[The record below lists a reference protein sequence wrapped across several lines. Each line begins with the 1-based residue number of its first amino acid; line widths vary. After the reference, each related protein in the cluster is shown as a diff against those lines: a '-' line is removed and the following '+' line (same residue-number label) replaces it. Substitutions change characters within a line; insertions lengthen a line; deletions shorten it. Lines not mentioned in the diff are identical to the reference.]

1 MAPRVVVV
9 GLGNPLLG
17 DDAAGLAVADEL
29 ERLLAVQPVPGVTV
43 TRSYRGGLELL
54 NLVDGFD
61 HAVLVDAMVREDA
74 VPGRVL
80 EFDARGIAGSA
91 RLVGSHEVD
100 LTTALEVGRRAGL
113 AMPDEVRVVGIEA
126 ADVLS
131 FREQLSPA
139 VAEAVRELARRL
151 HTELA
156 AQLAAPG

>member
-9 GLGNPLLG
+9 GLGNPLLA

-29 ERLLAVQPVPGVTV
+29 DRLLAARPIPGVTV
-43 TRSYRGGLELL
+43 TRSFRGGLELL
-54 NLVDGFD
+54 DLVAGFD
-61 HAVLVDAMVREDA
+61 QAVLIDALVRDHP
-74 VPGRVL
+74 VPGRVHEL
-80 EFDARGIAGSA
+80 DAAGTAGSA

-131 FREQLSPA
+131 FREQLSSA
-139 VAEAVRELARRL
+139 VAEAVREVARRL
-151 HTELA
+151 HAELA
-156 AQLAAPG
+156 AQLAPPG